1 VAFGVE
7 EFKGLGGVLGLGLA
21 AFLEYEVLME
31 NSKVGETKYGRFLR
45 ELREDPRLLGM
56 GEGRES
62 GSESHPEEFEVDIIE
77 LEKGTQTAELANRT
91 TATNRQSSIFPSV

>member
-1 VAFGVE
+1 MPFGVE

-21 AFLEYEVLME
+21 AFLEYEVLLE
-31 NSKVGETKYGRFLR
+31 NNRGAVGETKYGRFLR

-62 GSESHPEEFEVDIIE
+62 GSETNPEEFEVDII
-77 LEKGTQTAELANRT
+77 
-91 TATNRQSSIFPSV
+91 